1 MAHLSW
7 SRLLAVLVSLG
18 LVGAARAESW
28 QGEVP
33 MPLDYRAYV
42 RDFNSGDDRGLI
54 EKYYTADCE
63 MVSGSGVRKGHQGM
77 NEFLAWAHDGV
88 REIIRPQ
95 VVMWDRDHIFA
106 EVDMD
111 FVASKARPDFTFGAL
126 QPGDILTVK
135 FFAMY
140 YVVDG
145 KIRTLKTMTWKPET
159 GVTKAPRLGEA
170 AGQRAAFLAY
180 TRAFS
185 GALPE
190 KYSAFYTD
198 DVKLKL
204 SSVGLLDG
212 KKAIV
217 DFYTKMFRSVRE
229 DLVVNQ
235 IVFDDGAIVG
245 DFVSV
250 FTAIEDA
257 PDFVVAPLKKGE
269 SIRVPVFVYYTLR
282 DGLISNIRVA
292 RSGAASPV
300 IAAPSASGKPR

>member
-1 MAHLSW
+1 MSQNLL
-7 SRLLAVLVSLG
+7 SRLFVMLAL
-18 LVGAARAESW
+18 AAGSAAALAESW
-28 QGEVP
+28 QGTGE

-54 EKYYTADCE
+54 EKYFATDTQ
-63 MVSGSGVRKGHQGM
+63 MISSSGVRRGHKEM
-77 NEFLAWAHDGV
+77 NEFLAAAHDGV

-95 VVMWDRDHIFA
+95 VVMWDKDHIFA
-106 EVDMD
+106 EIDMD

-126 QPGDILTVK
+126 LPGDILTVK
-135 FFAMY
+135 FFAHY
-140 YVVDG
+140 TVANG
-145 KIRTLKTMTWKPET
+145 KIKTLKTMTWKPET
-159 GVTKAPRLGEA
+159 GVIKAPRLGDH
-170 AGQRAAFLAY
+170 AGQRAAFIAY

-185 GALPE
+185 GGLAE

-198 DVKLKL
+198 DIKLHL
-204 SSVGLLDG
+204 SSVGKLDG

-217 DFYTKMFRSVRE
+217 DFYTKMFRTVRE
-229 DLVVNQ
+229 DLEIRQ
-235 IVFDDGAIVG
+235 IVYDDQAIVG

-282 DGLISNIRVA
+282 EGLISEIRVA
-292 RSGAASPV
+292 RSGE
-300 IAAPSASGKPR
+300 PSRPARAVNK

>member
-1 MAHLSW
+1 MAPGGR
-7 SRLLAVLVSLG
+7 SRILAALVLVAG
-18 LVGAARAESW
+18 TATARAESW
-28 QGEVP
+28 QGVGE

-54 EKYYTADCE
+54 EKYFATDTQMISA
-63 MVSGSGVRKGHQGM
+63 SGVRSGHREM

-106 EVDMD
+106 EIDMD

-135 FFAMY
+135 FFAHY
-140 YVVDG
+140 TVVDG
-145 KIRTLKTMTWKPET
+145 RIKTLKTMTWKPET
-159 GVTKAPRLGEA
+159 GVTKAPRLGEH

-185 GALPE
+185 AGLADR
-190 KYSAFYTD
+190 YSAFYTD
-198 DVKLKL
+198 DVKLTL
-204 SSVGLLDG
+204 PSAAPLVGR
-212 KKAIV
+212 KAIV
-217 DFYTKMFRSVRE
+217 DFYTTMFRTVRE
-229 DLVVNQ
+229 DLVINQ
-235 IVFDDGAIVG
+235 VTYDDHSIAG

-282 DGLISNIRVA
+282 DGLISEIRVA
-292 RSGAASPV
+292 RSGQPV
-300 IAAPSASGKPR
+300 R

>member
-1 MAHLSW
+1 MALNRW
-7 SRLLAVLVSLG
+7 NGLLGLLAFVVCG
-18 LVGAARAESW
+18 GAAQAESW
-28 QGEVP
+28 QGTGE

-54 EKYYTADCE
+54 EKYFAIDTQ
-63 MVSGSGVRKGHQGM
+63 MISGSGVRKGHKGM

-95 VVMWDRDHIFA
+95 VVMWDKDHIFA
-106 EVDMD
+106 EIDMD

-135 FFAMY
+135 FFAHY
-140 YVVDG
+140 TVVNG
-145 KIRTLKTMTWKPET
+145 KIKTLKTMTWKPET
-159 GVTKAPRLGEA
+159 GVTKAPRLGDH
-170 AGQRAAFLAY
+170 AGQRASFIAY

-185 GALPE
+185 GALPD

-198 DVKLKL
+198 DVKLQL
-204 SSVGLLDG
+204 SSVGELNG

-217 DFYTKMFRSVRE
+217 DFYTKMFKTVRE
-229 DLVVNQ
+229 DLVINQ
-235 IVFDDGAIVG
+235 IVFDDNAIVG

-250 FTAIEDA
+250 FTAVEDA

-292 RSGAASPV
+292 RSGSPT
-300 IAAPSASGKPR
+300 R